1 MSRVERHV
9 SRAER
14 RVRARAAR
22 GGLTPWWRG
31 SSTLVASLAL
41 AAVAWPGDASAQAW
55 APEPGHGT
63 VALGAQ
69 YLSGNKTFDRTGDVV
84 GTRRLTQVSTPLWL
98 HVGVHDHLA
107 VTLSGELLRYGSHS
121 GGPDSSGDVPAPGRT
136 NVGVGDA
143 ELGVW
148 TPIVQQRV
156 RLVAGATVGLPL
168 GHATNMAVDPDTGD
182 LTGGGIPTG
191 DGEWDFRPTIVGAA
205 TLTEPGAP
213 IQGWVDASAGAWLRT
228 EGFGHSL
235 RWHVGLG
242 ITPGEGPTAYRLG
255 LGVRVHGATLFD
267 PNSPGPS
274 TWTGLGD
281 GVAWTAYGAE
291 LWGKPAERLTVA
303 VGYESALNARNV
315 IAAAPLSL
323 KVGWEF

>member
-1 MSRVERHV
+1 MSRVEP
-9 SRAER
+9 R
-14 RVRARAAR
+14 RGFAQER
-22 GGLTPWWRG
+22 GGTGTTVVGLAPL
-31 SSTLVASLAL
+31 SALLAL
-41 AAVAWPGDASAQAW
+41 LLFAWPDEGVAQAW

-63 VALGAQ
+63 VALGVQ
-69 YLSGNKTFDRTGDVV
+69 YMSGNKTFDRTGDVV

-98 HVGVHDHLA
+98 HVGVHDRVA

-168 GHATNMAVDPDTGD
+168 GRATNMAVDPDTGD
-182 LTGGGIPTG
+182 LSGGGIPTG
-191 DGEWDFRPTIVGAA
+191 DGEWDVRPTVVGAA

-213 IQGWVDASAGAWLRT
+213 IQGWVDASAGVWLRT

-242 ITPGEGPTAYRLG
+242 ITPAEGPTAYRLG

-267 PNSPGPS
+267 PNTPGPS

-323 KVGWEF
+323 KVGWDF